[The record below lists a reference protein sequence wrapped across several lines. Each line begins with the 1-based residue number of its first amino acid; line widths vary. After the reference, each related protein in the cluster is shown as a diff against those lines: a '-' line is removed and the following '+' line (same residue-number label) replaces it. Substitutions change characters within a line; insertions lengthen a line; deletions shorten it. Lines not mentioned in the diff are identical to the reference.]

1 MTNWQSAPDHREI
14 ASIQNAHWLSAP
26 SEKPFYRQFGDG
38 KACQQQQRIEDQL
51 SRDGRAFVPGAEKD
65 GEYWK
70 DDEYERQNDRAETLG
85 EVVDEWLRRHRD
97 TN

>member
-1 MTNWQSAPDHREI
+1 MRKRLISI
-14 ASIQNAHWLSAP
+14 AGLRARDWLSAP
-26 SEKPFYRQFGDG
+26 SKKPFYRQLGDG

-51 SRDGRAFVPGAEKD
+51 SRDGRAFVPGADKD
-65 GEYWK
+65 GEYWE
-70 DDEYERQNDRAETLG
+70 DDEYERQNYWTQTLG